1 MPRLRSASFL
11 AFLLSAI
18 AGVTPARSDDAATCR
33 TWTGQEALAACTR
46 MITSDTL
53 RGADLA
59 QAYLWRGIT
68 HARNSG
74 DWDRAIADFSEAIN
88 LGSRDAGAYAG
99 RAAAYIRK
107 GEIDRALPDL
117 NQGLI
122 LDPKHAGVR
131 NVFGY
136 YYFMKGDYGRAL
148 TEANESIRLSPR
160 YLYAFATRGEIY
172 EAEGELN
179 NALIDFRTALSLDPD
194 KKQRGGRQADD
205 SIRRIEG
212 KLFALAGAD
221 WTTCQRAPNLEDGIA
236 ACTRLITAKKLGEA
250 DLGRAY
256 ASRGVAFGR
265 YRGDFDLA
273 IADYDEALRRDP
285 KLVTAYSGRGGS
297 YVRKGKL
304 DLARR
309 DIDEAL
315 KLDPNNSGVRNGLGN
330 YHLAIGDYGS
340 AIAEYNAAIRISPQ
354 YLYPYRGRAEAYEAR
369 GDLAAALADY
379 RVALSLDPGK
389 QQIGGKEAAEGVAR
403 VEQKLAAAADKS
415 KMAAVE
421 PKPAPVEPKT
431 STAAPKA
438 AALGRRVALVIGN
451 SKYKYANPLPNPAND
466 AADVSQLLRKLGF
479 DVIEGR
485 DLDRR
490 GMEDKIRAFGR
501 KLEAGADLALLF
513 YAGHGM
519 QVGGRNF
526 LIPVDAKLERSGDL
540 TLDTIELGQILA
552 QMEADKRVNLVFLD
566 ACRDNPLARSF
577 ARSLGTRSGSV
588 GSGLAPVQS
597 AIGTMIAYATQ
608 PDNVALDG
616 EGRNSPFTTALLKYI
631 ATPKLEIGSIMKRVR
646 ADVIATTREKQV
658 PWDHSSLV
666 GDVILVP

>member
-1 MPRLRSASFL
+1 MPRLRSTIAS
-11 AFLLSAI
+11 AFLLFAI

-46 MITSDTL
+46 MITSNTL

-59 QAYLWRGIT
+59 QAYVWRGIT
-68 HARNSG
+68 RGRNTD
-74 DWDRAIADFSEAIN
+74 DWDAAIADYNEAIG
-88 LGSRDAGAYAG
+88 LGSKDAGAYAG
-99 RAAAYIRK
+99 RAAMNIRK
-107 GEIDRALPDL
+107 GDIDRALPDL
-117 NQGLI
+117 NQAVAI
-122 LDPKHAGVR
+122 DPKHTGARG
-131 NVFGY
+131 VFGY
-136 YYFMKGDYGRAL
+136 YYLKKGDYGRAL
-148 TEANESIRLSPR
+148 TEVNESIRLSPR
-160 YLYAFATRGEIY
+160 YLYAFSTRGEIY
-172 EAEGELN
+172 EAKGEFN
-179 NALIDFRTALSLDPD
+179 NALTDFRTALSLDPE
-194 KKQRGGRQADD
+194 KKQRGGREAED

-236 ACTRLITAKKLGEA
+236 ACTRLISAKKLGDA
-250 DLGRAY
+250 DLARAY
-256 ASRGVAFGR
+256 ALRGVGVGR

-273 IADYDEALRRDP
+273 IADYDEALRLDP
-285 KLVTAYSGRGGS
+285 KIVTAYSGRGGI
-297 YVRKGKL
+297 YVRKGRF

-309 DIDEAL
+309 DLDEGL
-315 KLDPNNSGVRNGLGN
+315 KLEPNNSGVHNALGN
-330 YHLAIGDYGS
+330 YYLAMGDYGS
-340 AIAEYNAAIRISPQ
+340 AIAEYNTAIRISPQ
-354 YLYPYRGRAEAYEAR
+354 YLYPYRSRAEAYEAR
-369 GDLAAALADY
+369 GDFAAALADY
-379 RVALSLDPGK
+379 RVALSLDPSK
-389 QQIGGKEAAEGVAR
+389 QQIGGKDAAEGIAR
-403 VEQKLAAAADKS
+403 VEQRLAATADKS
-415 KMAAVE
+415 KVAAVAPKATE
-421 PKPAPVEPKT
+421 PKASP
-431 STAAPKA
+431 AAPKV

-451 SKYKYANPLPNPAND
+451 SKYRYANPLPNPAND
-466 AADVSQLLRKLGF
+466 AADISQVLRKLGF

-490 GMEDKIRAFGR
+490 GMEDRIRAFGR

-519 QVGGRNF
+519 QVGGRNY

-552 QMEADKRVNLVFLD
+552 QMEAEKRVNLVFLD

-577 ARSLGTRSGSV
+577 ARSLGTRSASV

-597 AIGTMIAYATQ
+597 AIGTLIAYATQ

-616 EGRNSPFTTALLKYI
+616 DGRNSPFTTALLKYI

>member
-1 MPRLRSASFL
+1 MPRLRSTIVSTLVLF
-11 AFLLSAI
+11 AI
-18 AGVTPARSDDAATCR
+18 VGVTPARSDDAATCR

-46 MITSDTL
+46 MITSNTL

-68 HARNSG
+68 RGRNTD
-74 DWDRAIADFSEAIN
+74 DWDAAIADYNEAIG
-88 LGSRDAGAYAG
+88 LGSKDAGAYAG
-99 RAAAYIRK
+99 RAAMNIRK
-107 GEIDRALPDL
+107 GDIDRALPDL
-117 NQGLI
+117 NQALAI
-122 LDPKHAGVR
+122 DPKHTGARG
-131 NVFGY
+131 VFGY
-136 YYFMKGDYGRAL
+136 YYFKKGDYGRAL
-148 TEANESIRLSPR
+148 TEVNESIRLSPR
-160 YLYAFATRGEIY
+160 YLYAFSTRGEIY
-172 EAEGELN
+172 EAKGELN
-179 NALIDFRTALSLDPD
+179 NALTDFRAALSLDPD
-194 KKQRGGRQADD
+194 KKQRGGREADD

-221 WTTCQRAPNLEDGIA
+221 WTTCQRAPNLEEGIA
-236 ACTRLITAKKLGEA
+236 ACTRLISAKKLGDA
-250 DLGRAY
+250 DLARAY
-256 ASRGVAFGR
+256 ASRGVGVGR

-273 IADYDEALRRDP
+273 IADYDEALRLDP
-285 KLVTAYSGRGGS
+285 KIVTAYSGRGGS
-297 YVRKGKL
+297 YVRKGKF

-309 DIDEAL
+309 DLDEGL
-315 KLDPNNSGVRNGLGN
+315 KLDPNNSGVHNALGN
-330 YHLAIGDYGS
+330 YHLAMGDYGS
-340 AIAEYNAAIRISPQ
+340 AIAEYNTAIRISPQ
-354 YLYPYRGRAEAYEAR
+354 YLYPYRSRAEAYEAR

-379 RVALSLDPGK
+379 RVALSLDPSK
-389 QQIGGKEAAEGVAR
+389 QQIGGKDAAEGIAR
-403 VEQKLAAAADKS
+403 VEQKLAADKS
-415 KMAAVE
+415 KVAAIE
-421 PKPAPVEPKT
+421 PKATEPKAAP
-431 STAAPKA
+431 AAPK

-451 SKYKYANPLPNPAND
+451 SKYRYANPLPNPAND
-466 AADVSQLLRKLGF
+466 AADISQVLRKLGF

-490 GMEDKIRAFGR
+490 GMEDRIRAFGR

-519 QVGGRNF
+519 QVGGRNY

-552 QMEADKRVNLVFLD
+552 QMEAEKRVNLVFLD

-577 ARSLGTRSGSV
+577 ARSLGTRSASV

-597 AIGTMIAYATQ
+597 AIGTLIAYATQ

-616 EGRNSPFTTALLKYI
+616 DGRNSPFTTALLKYI

>member
-1 MPRLRSASFL
+1 MPRLLSTTISA
-11 AFLLSAI
+11 LLLI
-18 AGVTPARSDDAATCR
+18 IPFGTMPARADDAATCR
-33 TWTGQEALAACTR
+33 TWTGEEALAACTR
-46 MITSDTL
+46 MITSNTL
-53 RGADLA
+53 RGGDLA

-68 HARNSG
+68 HSRNTG
-74 DWDRAIADFSEAIN
+74 DWDRAIADFNEAIK
-88 LGSRDAGAYAG
+88 LGTRDAGAYAG
-99 RAAAYIRK
+99 RAGAYMRK

-117 NQGLI
+117 NQGLA
-122 LDPKHAGVR
+122 LDPKHSGVR
-131 NVFGY
+131 NVFAY
-136 YYFMKGDYGRAL
+136 YYLKKGDYARGLAEVN
-148 TEANESIRLSPR
+148 EAIRLSPR
-160 YLYAFATRGEIY
+160 YLYAFSTRGDIY
-172 EAEGELN
+172 EAKGEFN
-179 NALIDFRTALSLDPD
+179 NALTDFRAALGFDPD
-194 KKQRGGRQADD
+194 KKQRGGRYAAD
-205 SIRRIEG
+205 SITRVEG
-212 KLFALAGAD
+212 KLFAVAGAD

-236 ACTRLITAKKLGEA
+236 ACTRLMSAKSLGEA
-250 DLGRAY
+250 DLAQAYVWRAV
-256 ASRGVAFGR
+256 GVGR
-265 YRGDFDLA
+265 YRGDVDLA

-285 KLVTAYSGRGGS
+285 KIVTAYAGRGGS

-309 DIDEAL
+309 DLDEGL
-315 KLDPNNSGVRNGLGN
+315 KLDPNHSGVHNGLGN
-330 YHLAIGDYGS
+330 YYLAKGDYGS
-340 AIAEYNAAIRISPQ
+340 AIAEFNTAIRIAPQ
-354 YLYPYRGRAEAYEAR
+354 YLYPYRFRAEAYENR

-379 RVALSLDPGK
+379 RVALNLDPGK
-389 QQIGGKEAAEGVAR
+389 QQVGGKEAAEGIAR
-403 VEQKLAAAADKS
+403 VEQKLAASADKS
-415 KMAAVE
+415 KVAAVE
-421 PKPAPVEPKT
+421 PKA
-431 STAAPKA
+431 STAAPKV

-451 SKYKYANPLPNPAND
+451 SNYRYANPLPNPAND
-466 AADVSQLLRKLGF
+466 AADISQMLRRLGF
-479 DVIEGR
+479 DVIEGLN
-485 DLDRR
+485 LDRR
-490 GMEDKIRAFGR
+490 GMEDRIRAFGR

-519 QVGGRNF
+519 QVGGRNY

-540 TLDTIELGQILA
+540 TLDTIELGQILV
-552 QMEADKRVNLVFLD
+552 QMEAEKRVNLVFLD

-577 ARSLGTRSGSV
+577 ARSLGTRSASV